1 MCLAK
6 DKSPLMRR
14 HTSLFGAGSARNAL
28 RSHYGKHDVSMIPSP
43 MRDYYLEMGVS
54 LIRVS
59 LHFHLI
65 SWCFPLQAPSLT
77 WLKHEV
83 MESAKSVTPCDC
95 SSNVQ
100 LEQRFSCFFVLCVE
114 MLVPMHT
121 FIYAPELC
129 STKWRFHWFCGYY
142 ETITFKRNLKS

>member
-43 MRDYYLEMGVS
+43 IRDYYLEMGVS
-54 LIRVS
+54 QIHVS

-83 MESAKSVTPCDC
+83 MESAKSATPCDC
-95 SSNVQ
+95 SSNVL
-100 LEQRFSCFFVLCVE
+100 LEQRFPCFFSVCRDARPDAYLHICPRVMQYKMAVSLVLRILRDHHV
-114 MLVPMHT
+114 
-121 FIYAPELC
+121 
-129 STKWRFHWFCGYY
+129 
-142 ETITFKRNLKS
+142 